1 MISPMHPAI
10 PVNTIAQV
18 IQLALA
24 PVFLLTGIA
33 SLLGVLSNR
42 LGRVVD
48 RARKIEAELAG
59 YDPVARAQASLELQV
74 LGRRMAA
81 AHWALGLCTLSAL
94 FVCVVVAI
102 MFIADFVEM
111 RLSSAV
117 APLFVATMAL
127 LIAGLLLF
135 LYEVQIATR
144 SVRVRGAVL
153 EDIGDKS

>member
-1 MISPMHPAI
+1 MLPPPPEA
-10 PVNTIAQV
+10 IAQN

-33 SLLGVLSNR
+33 SVLNVLSAR

-48 RARKIEAELAG
+48 RARKLEAEFAG
-59 YDPVARAQASLELQV
+59 LDPGERARAQAELRV

-81 AHWALGLCTLSAL
+81 AHWAIGLCTSASLS
-94 FVCVVVAI
+94 VCVVVALI
-102 MFIADFVEM
+102 FVSDLVSLK
-111 RLSSAV
+111 LSAAV
-117 APLFVATMAL
+117 APLFILTMAL

-144 SVRVRGAVL
+144 SVRVRGEML
-153 EDIGDKS
+153 EHF

>member
-1 MISPMHPAI
+1 MHPAL
-10 PVNTIAQV
+10 PLGSIAQN

-33 SLLGVLSNR
+33 SILNVLSNR

-48 RARKIEAELAG
+48 RARRLEGEIG
-59 YDPVARAQASLELQV
+59 SYDPETRRLAVLELGV
-74 LGRRMAA
+74 LNRRMRA
-81 AHWALGLCTLSAL
+81 AHWAIGLCTSSAL

-102 MFIADFVEM
+102 MFVSDFVVM
-111 RLSSAV
+111 PLSAAV
-117 APLFVATMAL
+117 APLFVVTMIL

-144 SVRVRGAVL
+144 SVRIRAELIERHRG
-153 EDIGDKS
+153 S

>member
-1 MISPMHPAI
+1 MHPTI
-10 PVNTIAQV
+10 PLGSIAQN

-33 SLLGVLSNR
+33 SILNVLSNR

-48 RARKIEAELAG
+48 RARRLEAEIASYDAETRALAAG
-59 YDPVARAQASLELQV
+59 ELSV
-74 LGRRMAA
+74 LSRRMAA
-81 AHWALGLCTLSAL
+81 AHWAIGLCTCSAL

-102 MFIADFVEM
+102 MFVSDFVVM
-111 RLSSAV
+111 PLSIAV
-117 APLFVATMAL
+117 APLFVATMVL

-144 SVRVRGAVL
+144 SVRIRTDL
-153 EDIGDKS
+153 FEPHKPQ

>member
-1 MISPMHPAI
+1 MHPAL
-10 PVNTIAQV
+10 PLDTIAQN

-33 SLLGVLSNR
+33 SVLNVLSNR

-48 RARKIEAELAG
+48 RARRLEAEISG
-59 YDPVARAQASLELQV
+59 YDPEARRLAAVELTV

-81 AHWALGLCTLSAL
+81 AHWAIGLCTCSAL

-102 MFIADFVEM
+102 MFVSDLVAM
-111 RLSSAV
+111 PLSVAV
-117 APLFVATMAL
+117 APLFVATMVL

-144 SVRVRGAVL
+144 SVRIRGEL
-153 EDIGDKS
+153 LGG